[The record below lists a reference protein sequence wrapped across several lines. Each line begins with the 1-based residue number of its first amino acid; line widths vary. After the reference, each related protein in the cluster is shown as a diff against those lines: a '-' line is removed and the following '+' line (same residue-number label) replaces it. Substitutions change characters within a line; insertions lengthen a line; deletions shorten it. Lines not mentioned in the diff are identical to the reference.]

1 MVVTNT
7 TRCICREVEAIAA
20 TRLAGGFHGA
30 FRVCVIVQ
38 LIGCAVSAAA
48 EEPPAGRIARLNA
61 AFLEH
66 VRTLKPSDAIAVTSV
81 LQGWEQIYRDRMP
94 DGFVPDALAR
104 LYPPYRTALAALD
117 EERFADAA
125 RQLEPL
131 ETHADPFLA
140 AGAFYFRVRALAAL
154 GRYEQVET
162 LLAELDSREQDLI
175 EHTPYAP
182 HLWFIKAFC
191 ETRNL
196 RYDDALRTLETL
208 DRTFTDQ
215 PEPVAAGARQLRL
228 EIERRESG
236 TLGEVADVMDYVAD
250 RLGAADGSQPVR
262 ERQEQIV
269 DLLDRLIQQLEQQEK
284 QSSGGQQSRQNQA
297 PPQSP
302 REAKR
307 TSDAPEG
314 SGEIGELHTSP
325 TAKPGEMWGKL
336 PEAER
341 ERILQSLRQRFP
353 SRYRQLVEQYY
364 RSLAEEEK

>member
-1 MVVTNT
+1 MTAMVVIILI
-7 TRCICREVEAIAA
+7 CIFPVPAD
-20 TRLAGGFHGA
+20 
-30 FRVCVIVQ
+30 
-38 LIGCAVSAAA
+38 
-48 EEPPAGRIARLNA
+48 EPAQGRIDRLNA

-66 VRTLKPSDAIAVTSV
+66 ARGLESKDAIAVTSIM
-81 LQGWEQIYRDRMP
+81 QGWEQIYRDNMP
-94 DGFVPDALAR
+94 EGFVPDALAL
-104 LYPPYRTALAALD
+104 LYPAYREALAAFD
-117 EERFADAA
+117 DERFEDAA
-125 RQLEPL
+125 RLMEPL
-131 ETHADPFLA
+131 EGRDDAFLA
-140 AGAFYFRVRALAAL
+140 ANAFYYRVRALAAL

-162 LLAELDSREQDLI
+162 LLANLAERKQDLI
-175 EHTPYAP
+175 EYTPYAP
-182 HLWFIKAFC
+182 HLWFIKGFC

-196 RYDDALRTLETL
+196 RYEDALKTLEAL
-208 DRTFTDQ
+208 EQEFPDR
-215 PEPVAAGARQLRL
+215 PEPIEAGTRQLQL
-228 EIERRESG
+228 EIERRETG

-250 RLGAADGSQPVR
+250 RLGAADGSEPVR

-269 DLLDRLIQQLEQQEK
+269 NLLDRLIQQMEQQEK
-284 QSSGGQQSRQNQA
+284 QQSSGQQSRQQQK
-297 PPQSP
+297 PQQSP

-314 SGEIGELHTSP
+314 EGQIGDLHAAP